1 MAATDTKIT
10 RTHLPVQV
18 LPPWR
23 RAVLKVGSNLLA
35 ADGGGL
41 TPRYAEALAGFIAA
55 SHAVGREVVLVSS
68 GAVAAGRALL
78 RQHASDGDGLAARQ
92 ALAALGQAPM
102 IALWQSLSARPVAQV
117 LLTHDDLR
125 NRRRYLNARATLREL
140 LQLGVLPVIN
150 ENDTVSVDELKLGDN
165 DNLAAIV
172 AALVDADLLL
182 IASDVDALY
191 SADPRRDP
199 AATPIAHVAALT
211 PQILAMAGDSGS
223 VAGTGGMRTKLEA
236 ATKAAAAGIPTVLF
250 SGREAATVQA
260 LRDGELRGT
269 LIAASSSRMQAR
281 KYWLRHAPA
290 ASGRVRVD
298 AGAAH
303 ALAGGRVSLL
313 PGGVLDAQGEFHR
326 GDLVEIVAA
335 DGRAIA
341 RGISQYGAAEVRR
354 LAGRHSREIDG
365 VLGYSYGD
373 EVVHRDDLIT
383 MDSPVAPGQ
392 EISA

>member
-1 MAATDTKIT
+1 MTSSSPPT
-10 RTHLPVQV
+10 LPEQA
-18 LPPWR
+18 LPHWR

-41 TPRYAEALAGFIAA
+41 TTRYAETLADFITA
-55 SHAVGREVVLVSS
+55 SHAAGRQVVLVSS

-78 RQHASDGDGLAARQ
+78 RERKPSGDALVARQ

-140 LQLGVLPVIN
+140 LALDVLPVVN
-150 ENDTVSVDELKLGDN
+150 ENDTVAVDELKLGDN

-199 AATPIAHVAALT
+199 DAVPVTHVAALT
-211 PQILAMAGDSGS
+211 PQILAMAGGSGS
-223 VAGTGGMRTKLEA
+223 TAGTGGMRTKLEA
-236 ATKAAAAGIPTVLF
+236 AVKASAAGIPSALF
-250 SGREAATVQA
+250 SGRDEAIVQA
-260 LRDGELRGT
+260 LQHGRLRGT
-269 LIAASSSRMQAR
+269 LIAAAGSRMQAR

-290 ASGRVRVD
+290 APGSIRVD
-298 AGAAH
+298 AGAAQ

-313 PGGVLDAQGEFHR
+313 PGGVLGADGEFHR
-326 GDLVEIVAA
+326 GDLVEIVDAA
-335 DGRAIA
+335 GKAIA
-341 RGISQYGAAEVRR
+341 RGLSQYGAAEVRR
-354 LAGRHSREIDG
+354 LAGRHSRDIDA
-365 VLGYSYGD
+365 VLGYSYGA

-383 MDSPVAPGQ
+383 MGHPVAPDQ

>member
-1 MAATDTKIT
+1 MTSSSPHALSEQA
-10 RTHLPVQV
+10 LPH
-18 LPPWR
+18 WR

-41 TPRYAEALAGFIAA
+41 TTRYAEALADFITA
-55 SHAVGREVVLVSS
+55 SHAAGRQVVLVSS

-78 RQHASDGDGLAARQ
+78 RERKPSGDALVARQ

-102 IALWQSLSARPVAQV
+102 IALWQSLSAQPVAQV

-140 LQLGVLPVIN
+140 LALDVLPVVN
-150 ENDTVSVDELKLGDN
+150 ENDTVAVDELKLGDN

-199 AATPIAHVAALT
+199 DAVPVTHVAALT
-211 PQILAMAGDSGS
+211 PQILAMAGGSGS
-223 VAGTGGMRTKLEA
+223 TAGTGGMRTKLEA
-236 ATKAAAAGIPTVLF
+236 AVKASAAGIPSALF
-250 SGREAATVQA
+250 SGRDEAIVQA
-260 LRDGELRGT
+260 LQHGRLRGT
-269 LIAASSSRMQAR
+269 LIAAAGSRMQAR

-290 ASGRVRVD
+290 APGSIRVD
-298 AGAAH
+298 AGAAQ

-313 PGGVLDAQGEFHR
+313 PGGVLGADGEFHR
-326 GDLVEIVAA
+326 GDLVEIVDAA
-335 DGRAIA
+335 GKAIA
-341 RGISQYGAAEVRR
+341 RGLSQYGAAEVRR
-354 LAGRHSREIDG
+354 LAGRHSRDIDA
-365 VLGYSYGD
+365 VLGYSYGA

-383 MDSPVAPGQ
+383 MGHPVAPDQ